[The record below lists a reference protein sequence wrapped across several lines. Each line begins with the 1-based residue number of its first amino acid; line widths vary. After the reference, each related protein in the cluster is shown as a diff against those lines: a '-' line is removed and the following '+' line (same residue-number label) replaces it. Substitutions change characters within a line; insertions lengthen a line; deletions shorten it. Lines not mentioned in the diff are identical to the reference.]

1 MNLNNLFQ
9 KYIKISINYFIIS
22 GIVTILAIIYNYVL
36 IDKLYINLNLTFL
49 SSFLIFGFLSYF
61 FNAKL
66 NFKQKT
72 STKKFFVFLQ
82 NNAFALILT
91 LILANLIVKFE
102 LLSNFYMVCVITFF
116 NATLNFLLNIN
127 TTFKLN

>member
-1 MNLNNLFQ
+1 MFLKNLFK

-22 GIVTILAIIYNYVL
+22 GLITFLALIYNYVL

-49 SSFLIFGFLSYF
+49 SSFLLFGFFSYF

-72 STKKFFVFLQ
+72 SIKKFFTFLQ

-91 LILANLIVKFE
+91 LVLANLIVKFE
-102 LLSNFYMVCVITFF
+102 LLSNFYMVCVTTFF
-116 NATLNFLLNIN
+116 NATLNFLLNLN
-127 TTFKLN
+127 TTFKLS

>member
-1 MNLNNLFQ
+1 MFLKNLFK

-22 GIVTILAIIYNYVL
+22 GLITFLALIYNYVL

-49 SSFLIFGFLSYF
+49 SSFLLFGFFSYF

-72 STKKFFVFLQ
+72 SIKKFFTFLQ

-91 LILANLIVKFE
+91 LVLANLIVKFE
-102 LLSNFYMVCVITFF
+102 LLSNFYMVCATTFF
-116 NATLNFLLNIN
+116 NATLNFLLNLN
-127 TTFKLN
+127 TTFKLS